1 MFSVNQINEKKFE
14 KAALGYKPES
24 VDSFLFE
31 ISEAYSAVV
40 EENKQLQKKI
50 QVLAEKVQEY
60 RDQEDSLRDTLLTA
74 QRLGDSLLKES
85 KTKADIIIKDATTKA
100 EKIVENAQKKLEGEQ
115 LALTRIQ
122 REVAGFKTRLMSLY
136 KTHIELISA
145 LPDYEEPKDE
155 EEAVE
160 AETPVEEVAT
170 AVEEAAETPAVVE
183 PVAEEVEA
191 TEEEPEVLSF
201 TPKAMPISDEPE
213 EEEEEPETKTSKF
226 GPLKF
231 GEDYDIKRDGQYSRK
246 KR

>member
-14 KAALGYKPES
+14 KAPLGYKPES

-31 ISEAYSAVV
+31 ISEEYKTVV
-40 EENKQLQKKI
+40 EENKQLQAKI
-50 QVLAEKVQEY
+50 KVLAEKVQEY
-60 RDQEDSLRDTLLTA
+60 REQEDSLRDTLLTA

-85 KTKADIIIKDATTKA
+85 KTKADIIIKDATVKA

-155 EEAVE
+155 E
-160 AETPVEEVAT
+160 
-170 AVEEAAETPAVVE
+170 VVDAE
-183 PVAEEVEA
+183 PVAEEIVAEEVAEVVAATVEETPVVEEKA
-191 TEEEPEVLSF
+191 EEPEQISF
-201 TPKAMPISDEPE
+201 TPKAMPISEEDDE
-213 EEEEEPETKTSKF
+213 EETPDESTKTSKF

>member
-31 ISEAYSAVV
+31 ISEEYKTVV
-40 EENKQLQKKI
+40 EENKQLQAKI
-50 QVLAEKVQEY
+50 KVLAEKVQEY
-60 RDQEDSLRDTLLTA
+60 REQEDSLRDTLLTA

-85 KTKADIIIKDATTKA
+85 KSKADIIIKDATVKA

-155 EEAVE
+155 EIVE
-160 AETPVEEVAT
+160 TEVATEEVVTEEVAEVAT
-170 AVEEAAETPAVVE
+170 PAVEETSVVE
-183 PVAEEVEA
+183 EKVEK
-191 TEEEPEVLSF
+191 EPEVISF
-201 TPKAMPISDEPE
+201 TPKAMPISE
-213 EEEEEPETKTSKF
+213 EEEEETPDESSKTSKF

>member
-31 ISEAYSAVV
+31 IAEEYKAVA
-40 EENKQLQKKI
+40 EENKQLQAKI
-50 QVLAEKVQEY
+50 KILAEKVQEY
-60 RDQEDSLRDTLLTA
+60 REQEDSLRDTLLTA

-85 KTKADIIIKDATTKA
+85 KSKADIIIKDATVKA
-100 EKIVENAQKKLEGEQ
+100 EKIIENAQKKLEGEQ

-155 EEAVE
+155 EVVESATEDTVVEEAVE
-160 AETPVEEVAT
+160 AAVPAA
-170 AVEEAAETPAVVE
+170 AVEETPTT
-183 PVAEEVEA
+183 EEK
-191 TEEEPEVLSF
+191 TEEPEQISF
-201 TPKAMPISDEPE
+201 TPKAMPISEVDE
-213 EEEEEPETKTSKF
+213 EEEMPDESSKTSKF

>member
-14 KAALGYKPES
+14 KSALGYKPES

-31 ISEAYSAVV
+31 VSEAYNAVV

-50 QVLAEKVQEY
+50 QVLAEKIQEY
-60 RDQEDSLRDTLLTA
+60 REQEDSLRDTLLTA

-85 KTKADIIIKDATTKA
+85 KSKADIIIKDATAKA
-100 EKIVENAQKKLEGEQ
+100 DKIVENAQKKLEGEQ
-115 LALTRIQ
+115 IALTKMQ
-122 REVAGFKTRLMSLY
+122 REVSGFKTRLMSLY

-145 LPDYEEPKDE
+145 LPDYEEPKE
-155 EEAVE
+155 EEEAIAEAEEVVAEIPAIEEAVE
-160 AETPVEEVAT
+160 AVEAPV
-170 AVEEAAETPAVVE
+170 VEEAT
-183 PVAEEVEA
+183 EA
-191 TEEEPEVLSF
+191 DAEEEPEVFSF
-201 TPKAMPISDEPE
+201 TPKAMPVSEEVE
-213 EEEEEPETKTSKF
+213 EESETKASKF

>member
-31 ISEAYSAVV
+31 ISEEYKAVV
-40 EENKQLQKKI
+40 EENKQLQAKI
-50 QVLAEKVQEY
+50 KVLAEKVQEY
-60 RDQEDSLRDTLLTA
+60 REQEDSLRDTLLTA

-85 KTKADIIIKDATTKA
+85 KSKADIIIKDATTKA

-145 LPDYEEPKDE
+145 LPDYEEAKD

-160 AETPVEEVAT
+160 TEVATEEVVTEEVAEVAAPAVEETPV
-170 AVEEAAETPAVVE
+170 VEEKA
-183 PVAEEVEA
+183 
-191 TEEEPEVLSF
+191 EEEPEAISF
-201 TPKAMPISDEPE
+201 TPKAMPISDDVE
-213 EEEEEPETKTSKF
+213 ETPDESSKTSKF

>member
-1 MFSVNQINEKKFE
+1 MLSVNQINEKKFE
-14 KAALGYKPES
+14 KAALGYRPES

-31 ISEAYSAVV
+31 ISEEYKAVV
-40 EENKQLQKKI
+40 EENKQLQAKI
-50 QVLAEKVQEY
+50 KVLAEKVQEY
-60 RDQEDSLRDTLLTA
+60 REQEDSLRDTLLTA

-85 KTKADIIIKDATTKA
+85 KSKADIIIKDATVKA
-100 EKIVENAQKKLEGEQ
+100 EKIIENAQKKLEGEQ

-145 LPDYEEPKDE
+145 LPDYEEPKE
-155 EEAVE
+155 EEVVE
-160 AETPVEEVAT
+160 TEVATAETTVEEVAEVAAP
-170 AVEEAAETPAVVE
+170 AVEETPVVE
-183 PVAEEVEA
+183 EKV
-191 TEEEPEVLSF
+191 EEEPEQISF
-201 TPKAMPISDEPE
+201 TPKAMPISEEDEDE
-213 EEEEEPETKTSKF
+213 ETSDESSKTSKF

>member
-1 MFSVNQINEKKFE
+1 MFSPNQINEKKFE

-24 VDSFLFE
+24 VDSFLYE
-31 ISEAYSAVV
+31 ISEEYKNVV
-40 EENKQLQKKI
+40 EENKQLQAKI
-50 QVLAEKVQEY
+50 KVLAEKVQEY
-60 RDQEDSLRDTLLTA
+60 REQEDSLRDTLLTA

-85 KTKADIIIKDATTKA
+85 KTKADIIIKDATVKA

-122 REVAGFKTRLMSLY
+122 REVSGFKTRLMSLY

-145 LPDYEEPKDE
+145 LPDYEEPK

-160 AETPVEEVAT
+160 AEVVTDEASAVEEVAT
-170 AVEEAAETPAVVE
+170 IEEA
-183 PVAEEVEA
+183 PVAEETPVVE
-191 TEEEPEVLSF
+191 EKNDEEPEAIAF
-201 TPKAMPISDEPE
+201 TPKAMPISEEDETA
-213 EEEEEPETKTSKF
+213 EEPAKTSKF

-231 GEDYDIKRDGQYSRK
+231 GEDYDLKRDGQYSRK

>member
-14 KAALGYKPES
+14 KSALGYKPES

-31 ISEAYSAVV
+31 VSEAYNAVV

-50 QVLAEKVQEY
+50 QVLAEKIQEY
-60 RDQEDSLRDTLLTA
+60 REQEDSLRDTLLTA

-85 KTKADIIIKDATTKA
+85 KSKADIIIKDATAKA
-100 EKIVENAQKKLEGEQ
+100 DKIVENAQKKLEGEQ
-115 LALTRIQ
+115 IALTKMQ
-122 REVAGFKTRLMSLY
+122 REVSGFKTRLMSLY

-145 LPDYEEPKDE
+145 LPDYEEPKE
-155 EEAVE
+155 EEEAIAETEEVAAEVPAAEEAVE
-160 AETPVEEVAT
+160 AVEAPV
-170 AVEEAAETPAVVE
+170 VEEA
-183 PVAEEVEA
+183 VEA
-191 TEEEPEVLSF
+191 DAEKEPEALSF
-201 TPKAMPISDEPE
+201 TPKAMPVSE
-213 EEEEEPETKTSKF
+213 ESEEKAETKASKF

>member
-1 MFSVNQINEKKFE
+1 MLSVNQINEKKFE
-14 KAALGYKPES
+14 KAAFGYKPES

-40 EENKQLQKKI
+40 EENKQLQKKM
-50 QVLAEKVQEY
+50 QVLAEKIQEY
-60 RDQEDSLRDTLLTA
+60 REQEDSLKDTLLTA

-85 KTKADIIIKDATTKA
+85 KTKADIIIKDATAKA

-122 REVAGFKTRLMSLY
+122 REVSGFKTRLMSLY

-145 LPDYEEPKDE
+145 LPDYEEAKEEAPKAEETAEVKTEAEVNDKPAAE
-155 EEAVE
+155 EATVTENTNTDKPAEPVEEAV
-160 AETPVEEVAT
+160 PVR
-170 AVEEAAETPAVVE
+170 
-183 PVAEEVEA
+183 
-191 TEEEPEVLSF
+191 SF
-201 TPKAMPISDEPE
+201 TPKAMPSVEDEAE
-213 EEEEEPETKTSKF
+213 SEPKSKF

-231 GEDYDIKRDGQYSRK
+231 GEDYDIKRDGQYSRR

>member
-1 MFSVNQINEKKFE
+1 MFSINQINEKKFE

-31 ISEAYSAVV
+31 VSESYNAVV

-50 QVLAEKVQEY
+50 QVLAEKIQEY
-60 RDQEDSLRDTLLTA
+60 REQEDSLRDTLLTA

-85 KTKADIIIKDATTKA
+85 KTKADIIIKDATAKA

-115 LALTRIQ
+115 IALTKMQ
-122 REVAGFKTRLMSLY
+122 REVSGFKTRLMSLY

-145 LPDYEEPKDE
+145 LPDYEEPKE
-155 EEAVE
+155 EEVAAE
-160 AETPVEEVAT
+160 AEAPVEETPVAEEVAQAEEAPVEEVA
-170 AVEEAAETPAVVE
+170 VEETID
-183 PVAEEVEA
+183 
-191 TEEEPEVLSF
+191 EEPEVLSF
-201 TPKAMPISDEPE
+201 TPKAMPVNE
-213 EEEEEPETKTSKF
+213 EVEEEEPTTKASKF

>member
-31 ISEAYSAVV
+31 VSEAYSAVV

-145 LPDYEEPKDE
+145 LPDYEEPKE

-160 AETPVEEVAT
+160 AETPVEEVA
-170 AVEEAAETPAVVE
+170 APVEETTEAPTVE
-183 PVAEEVEA
+183 EPIAEETS

-213 EEEEEPETKTSKF
+213 EEEVPETKTSKF

>member
-14 KAALGYKPES
+14 KSALGYKPES

-31 ISEAYSAVV
+31 ISEEYKTVV
-40 EENKQLQKKI
+40 EENKQLQAKI
-50 QVLAEKVQEY
+50 KVLAEKVQEY
-60 RDQEDSLRDTLLTA
+60 REQEDSLRDTLLTA

-85 KTKADIIIKDATTKA
+85 KAKADVIIKDATVKA
-100 EKIVENAQKKLEGEQ
+100 EKIIENAQKKLEGEQ

-155 EEAVE
+155 EVSEVE
-160 AETPVEEVAT
+160 TTTEEVAEEIT
-170 AVEEAAETPAVVE
+170 EVAAPVVEETPAVEENVE
-183 PVAEEVEA
+183 EQPEEIA
-191 TEEEPEVLSF
+191 F
-201 TPKAMPISDEPE
+201 TPKAMPISEGDDE
-213 EEEEEPETKTSKF
+213 EETLDESTKTSKF

>member
-1 MFSVNQINEKKFE
+1 MFSINQINEKKFE

-31 ISEAYSAVV
+31 VSESYNAVV

-50 QVLAEKVQEY
+50 QVLAEKIQEY
-60 RDQEDSLRDTLLTA
+60 REQEDSLRDTLLTA

-85 KTKADIIIKDATTKA
+85 KTKADIIIKDATAKA

-115 LALTRIQ
+115 IALTKMQ
-122 REVAGFKTRLMSLY
+122 REVSGFKTRLMSLY

-145 LPDYEEPKDE
+145 LPDYEEPKE
-155 EEAVE
+155 EEVVEAEAPVEEAAAAEEVAEVQEVPVEEAVE
-160 AETPVEEVAT
+160 ET
-170 AVEEAAETPAVVE
+170 
-183 PVAEEVEA
+183 VAEEPEA
-191 TEEEPEVLSF
+191 LSF
-201 TPKAMPISDEPE
+201 TPKAMPINEDVED
-213 EEEEEPETKTSKF
+213 EEPTAKPSKF

>member
-1 MFSVNQINEKKFE
+1 MLSVNQINEKKFE
-14 KAALGYKPES
+14 KAALGYRPES

-31 ISEAYSAVV
+31 IAEEYKTVV
-40 EENKQLQKKI
+40 EENKQLQAKI
-50 QVLAEKVQEY
+50 KVLAEKVQEY
-60 RDQEDSLRDTLLTA
+60 REQEDSLRDTLLTA

-85 KTKADIIIKDATTKA
+85 KSKADIIIKDATVKA
-100 EKIVENAQKKLEGEQ
+100 EKIIENAQKKLEGEQ

-155 EEAVE
+155 EV
-160 AETPVEEVAT
+160 AEITAEET
-170 AVEEAAETPAVVE
+170 
-183 PVAEEVEA
+183 VAEEV
-191 TEEEPEVLSF
+191 TETAAPVLEDTPTVEEQGEQEPEQISF
-201 TPKAMPISDEPE
+201 TPKAMPISDSE
-213 EEEEEPETKTSKF
+213 EDETPDETEKTSKF

>member
-14 KAALGYKPES
+14 KAALGYRPES

-31 ISEAYSAVV
+31 VSEAYSAVV

-85 KTKADIIIKDATTKA
+85 KTKADIIIKDATAKA

-145 LPDYEEPKDE
+145 LPDYEEPQE
-155 EEAVE
+155 EEATVE
-160 AETPVEEVAT
+160 AEAPAEEVVEAVAEET
-170 AVEEAAETPAVVE
+170 AEVAAEEPAVEEAP
-183 PVAEEVEA
+183 AEE
-191 TEEEPEVLSF
+191 EVLSF
-201 TPKAMPISDEPE
+201 TPKAMPISDEP